1 MALILTDHNK
11 VGFFPPCKNT
21 RTLVGFP
28 VIACKV
34 TVMLSVF
41 PGIFFHLFIIRS
53 SNCYKIARIV
63 ITALH
68 IKDGFNYVYNIYVN
82 AR

>member
-1 MALILTDHNK
+1 MLTRWDFSPLQKHK
-11 VGFFPPCKNT
+11 DARGVSFNT
-21 RTLVGFP
+21 

-34 TVMLSVF
+34 TVMLSIF
-41 PGIFFHLFIIRS
+41 PGMFFHLFVIRS
-53 SNCYKIARIV
+53 SNCYKIARIL